1 MELVP
6 VPLAVLATRL
16 QRELSH
22 RQAAF
27 DLPARHFFLGE
38 PAHDLSVAI
47 HGHRASSPLGPA
59 AGPHTQLAQNIVL
72 SWLAGCRVME
82 LKTVQ
87 VKDDLVIPRPCI
99 DMQTVGFNVEW
110 SQELAL
116 EQSLE
121 EYVKASMLIEMLKA
135 SGFLPRLAA
144 GFGDTVFD
152 MSVGYDL
159 AGIRSERVQAFM
171 AGLLDAGPVIERL
184 RPQIPAEWK
193 HLRDLPF
200 QTRISDTLTLST
212 FHGCPPEEIE
222 GIAEFLLRNLG
233 LHVVVKL
240 NPTLLGREE
249 LGSILQG
256 RLGYA
261 ELSVPDAAFAK
272 DATWEQVVGFV
283 KRLGALAEAK
293 GRGFG
298 VKFTNTLIVRNHKS
312 FFPAT
317 EKEMYLSG
325 PPLHVLAMALVRRF
339 RRTFGDRYPVSFSAG
354 IEAGNFADAV
364 ALGLRPVSVCT
375 DLLKAGGYGRAR
387 HYFADLLR
395 RMDVAGAGDVDAFA
409 IRAYGR
415 GAEALE
421 GLGLSADR
429 TSSCRTALEGTGDL
443 RAAAGDAFGSWVS
456 AARLLNTEVY
466 AERVL
471 EDSRY
476 GAPRNATPPKKVG
489 SALTLF
495 DCLTCDKCIPVC
507 PNDANFALSM
517 PLGQVTLERLVP
529 GEAGFALETVG
540 KVPIARPHQI
550 ANFADACNECGH
562 CDVMCPEDGGPYL
575 VKPRFFGS
583 VAAWSAAE
591 ARDGFALERT
601 PEGIR
606 MHGRFGGRTFLVESG
621 GALLRYRGKG
631 FDLRLDTADPAATAR
646 GHADG
651 PVDLGFLRIMER
663 LREAVTA
670 PGAVNFVSA
679 SLAASGDGR
688 TGDPSPFASR
698 KARR

>member
-6 VPLAVLATRL
+6 VPLGVLATRL
-16 QRELSH
+16 LREL
-22 RQAAF
+22 RKQAAF
-27 DLPARHFFLGE
+27 DLPARHFFLGD
-38 PAHDLSVAI
+38 PARDLSVPI
-47 HGHRASSPLGPA
+47 HGQRASSPLGPA

-116 EQSLE
+116 EQSLD
-121 EYVKASMLIEMLKA
+121 EYVKASMLIEMLMA
-135 SGFLPRLAA
+135 SGLLPGLAP

-159 AGIRSERVQAFM
+159 AGIRSGRVQAFI
-171 AGLLDAGPVIERL
+171 AGLLDASLVVERL
-184 RPQIPAEWK
+184 RAQIPAEWK

-200 QTRISDTLTLST
+200 RTRISDTLTLST

-222 GIAEFLLRNLG
+222 GIAEFLLRELG

-240 NPTLLGREE
+240 NPTLLGRDE
-249 LGSILQG
+249 LGSILHG

-261 ELSVPDAAFAK
+261 DLAVPDAAFAK
-272 DATWEQVVGFV
+272 DATWDQVVGFV
-283 KRLGALAEAK
+283 NRLGAMAEAK

-339 RRTFGDRYPVSFSAG
+339 RRTFGDRYPISFSAG
-354 IEAGNFADAV
+354 IEAGNFADAA

-387 HYFADLLR
+387 HYFADLVR
-395 RMDVAGAGDVDAFA
+395 RMDAAGATDLDAFA

-415 GAEALE
+415 GDEALG
-421 GLGLSADR
+421 GLGLPAETR
-429 TSSCRTALEGTGDL
+429 ASCRAALERTGDL
-443 RAAAGDAFGSWVS
+443 RAAAGSAFDAWVS
-456 AARLLNTEVY
+456 AARLLNTETYVK
-466 AERVL
+466 RVL
-471 EDSRY
+471 EDPRY
-476 GAPRNATPPKKVG
+476 AAARNATPPKKVG
-489 SALTLF
+489 SSLSLF

-507 PNDANFALSM
+507 PNDANFALAM
-517 PLGQVTLERLVP
+517 PRGHVILERLVP
-529 GEAGFALETVG
+529 GPAGFTLEAAGVLPVE
-540 KVPIARPHQI
+540 KAHQI

-562 CDVMCPEDGGPYL
+562 CDVMCPEDGGPYK

-583 VAAWSAAE
+583 VAAWAAAP

-601 PEGIR
+601 AEGIR
-606 MHGRFGGRTFLVESG
+606 MHGRFEGRAYTVDSG
-621 GALLRYRGKG
+621 GELLRYRGEG
-631 FDLRLDTADPAATAR
+631 FDLRLDGADPASTAR
-646 GHADG
+646 GQADR

-663 LREAVTA
+663 LREAVNA
-670 PGAVNFVSA
+670 PDAANFVSA
-679 SLAASGDGR
+679 ALAAGAGR
-688 TGDPSPFASR
+688 IG
-698 KARR
+698 